1 MGKSEVWSPCPP
13 QAAAVPSCV
22 TWGRHRLLPTPQSFV
37 LLFSSGNLHPP
48 RLKHPSPQHTQLQ
61 AAHLS
66 VFTPT
71 GTQITDRLT
80 VCCHCWGPG
89 PGDSQLPTA
98 PCYGKVGLC
107 FLGLVPKRKCILGC
121 WAVPGPAARSVG
133 TSTALPEDGSEGQ
146 LSCSCHHWGSFLLP
160 EPAMW
165 RSR

>member
-1 MGKSEVWSPCPP
+1 MPTPRSLRVSAVFCAALLLRRSPPASTQTPLPTAHSASGCPP
-13 QAAAVPSCV
+13 LRVS
-22 TWGRHRLLPTPQSFV
+22 
-37 LLFSSGNLHPP
+37 
-48 RLKHPSPQHTQLQ
+48 
-61 AAHLS
+61 
-66 VFTPT
+66 PT
-71 GTQITDRLT
+71 GTQAADRLT
-80 VCCHCWGPG
+80 VCYHCWGPG

-146 LSCSCHHWGSFLLP
+146 LSCSCHHRGSFLLP